1 MGATETY
8 VAIGVLLSLLGVVI
22 VMVLARCCRC
32 IKELG
37 RNDVD
42 DDTQDGGTIE
52 NLFQRNS
59 LLFFTNLKSL
69 FSAKPRTSVHYQ
81 IATKLAY

>member
-52 NLFQRNS
+52 NLFQF
-59 LLFFTNLKSL
+59 LKDLFAHIGDINL
-69 FSAKPRTSVHYQ
+69 
-81 IATKLAY
+81 I

>member
-52 NLFQRNS
+52 NLFSKNCRTLLKKSEKRHHRSFFAIKVQR
-59 LLFFTNLKSL
+59 FC
-69 FSAKPRTSVHYQ
+69 V
-81 IATKLAY
+81 IC

>member
-52 NLFQRNS
+52 NLFQRNV
-59 LLFFTNLKSL
+59 LLFSINLKKRHDSPS
-69 FSAKPRTSVHYQ
+69 FAVKVQRFCV
-81 IATKLAY
+81 IC